1 MQEKYWLDFIL
12 RAHGSTLQ
20 TIKNALSE
28 FGEHLEI
35 AEDAEEQGEA
45 RDYKI
50 RIQTEEPTLV
60 FDVCSQLGRIK
71 SVKVNEGRGS

>member
-12 RAHGSTLQ
+12 RAYGESAQ
-20 TIKNALSE
+20 NIKSALSE

-35 AEDAEEQGEA
+35 AEDAEGQGQA

-60 FDVCSQLGRIK
+60 FDVCSQFGRIK
-71 SVKVNEGRGS
+71 SVKINEDGGL

>member
-1 MQEKYWLDFIL
+1 MQEKYWLNFVL
-12 RAHGSTLQ
+12 RAYGESAQ
-20 TIKNALSE
+20 TIKSALSE

-35 AEDAEEQGEA
+35 TEDTEGEGQA

-60 FDVCSQLGRIK
+60 FDACSQLGRIK
-71 SVKVNEGRGS
+71 SVKIKEEGGP